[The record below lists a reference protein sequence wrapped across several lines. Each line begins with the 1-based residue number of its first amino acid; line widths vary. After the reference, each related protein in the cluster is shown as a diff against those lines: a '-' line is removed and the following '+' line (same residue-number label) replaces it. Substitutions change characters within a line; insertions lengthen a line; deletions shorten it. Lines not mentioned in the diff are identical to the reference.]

1 MFFYSDKDGKNKS
14 SALTPFSFIHFLSG
28 IAFALVVYGVFNVS
42 YINSFITYFVIH
54 LLYELKDIY
63 NSYNLN
69 DYSYIHDNSLLN
81 SIFDQICGVIGF
93 IVGVWLWDTFK
104 LDKLHAIIFS
114 ISYIFLFTYGRM
126 EKIG

>member
-1 MFFYSDKDGKNKS
+1 MFFYSDKDGKKTP
-14 SALTPFSFIHFLSG
+14 SALTPFSFMHFLSG
-28 IAFALVVYGVFNVS
+28 VAFALVVYGVFNVS

-63 NSYNLN
+63 YSYTLN
-69 DYSYIHDNSLLN
+69 DYSYIYDNSLLN
-81 SIFDQICGVIGF
+81 SILDQTCGVIGF

-104 LDKLHAIIFS
+104 LDKLHAIMVS
-114 ISYIFLFTYGRM
+114 ISYIFLVTYGHM